1 MTLDEQF
8 SRLMAMLKLIED
20 QPYKWDVAAFEV
32 KFDVGHATVERDL
45 RILRKWATIRRKKG
59 YLAIEE
65 SRFLPVTLTAREML
79 ALSLAGQLG
88 SERIGMPYADAL
100 GGALNKVNAHLPR
113 QLASSV
119 KKMKERVSIGID
131 LIRTCNTDFL
141 NQIGRAI
148 DNHNSLTIKYFVLK
162 RNELTSRK
170 INPYGLTFRFGAW
183 YLIGWC
189 HLRQDVRT
197 FGVDR
202 IKEIKVIDD
211 HFAYP
216 DDFDLS
222 NYLSHGWSLQ
232 ADGEPENIKLRFS
245 KEITPWISGCR
256 FHPNQRISAQ
266 PDGSSIF
273 EVTVA
278 GIEEI
283 KHWILSY
290 GRNVEVISP
299 ETLRQSIAGICLEMA
314 EIYGNC

>member
-8 SRLMAMLKLIED
+8 SRLIAMLKLIED
-20 QPYKWDVAAFEV
+20 QPYKWDVAAFELR
-32 KFDVGHATVERDL
+32 FEVGHATVERDL
-45 RILRKWATIRRKKG
+45 KILRKWATIKRKKG

-65 SRFLPVTLTAREML
+65 SKFLPVTLTASEML
-79 ALSLAGQLG
+79 ALSLAGQIG
-88 SERIGMPYADAL
+88 SERIGIPNANAL
-100 GGALNKVNAHLPR
+100 ENALKKVNAHLPK
-113 QLASSV
+113 QLAASL

-131 LIRTCNTDFL
+131 VIRACNSDFL
-141 NQIGRAI
+141 NSINRAI
-148 DNHNSLTIKYFVLK
+148 TNHNPIEIKYFVLT

-170 INPYGLTFRFGAW
+170 INPYGLTFRFGVW

-189 HLRQDVRT
+189 HLRKEVRT

-211 HFAYP
+211 HFVYP
-216 DDFDLS
+216 ADFDLS
-222 NYLSHGWSLQ
+222 DYLSRGWSLQ
-232 ADGEPENIKLRFS
+232 ADGEPEDIKLRFS

-256 FHPNQRISAQ
+256 FHPNQKITVQ

-299 ETLRQSIAGICLEMA
+299 EALRQSIAEICSEMA
-314 EIYGNC
+314 GIYTKS

>member
-8 SRLMAMLKLIED
+8 ARLIEMHKLIED
-20 QPYKWDVAAFEV
+20 QPYKWDVTAFELR
-32 KFDVGHATVERDL
+32 FSLGHATVERDL
-45 RILRKWATIRRKKG
+45 RILRKWATIKRKKG

-65 SRFLPVTLTAREML
+65 SRFLPVSLTPREML

-88 SERIGMPYADAL
+88 SERIGMPYSDAL
-100 GGALNKVNAHLPR
+100 ESALMKVNDHLPK
-113 QLASSV
+113 QLASSL

-131 LIRTCNTDFL
+131 VIRECNSDFL
-141 NQIGRAI
+141 DAISRAI
-148 DNHNSLTIKYFVLK
+148 TNHNPVDIKYFVVT
-162 RNELTSRK
+162 RNELTSRR

-189 HLRQDVRT
+189 HLRKEVRT

-202 IKEIKVIDD
+202 IREIKIFND

-216 DDFDLS
+216 TDFNLND
-222 NYLSHGWSLQ
+222 YLSHGWSLQ
-232 ADGEPENIKLRFS
+232 ADGEPEHIKLKFS

-256 FHPNQRISAQ
+256 FHPNQKVTAQ

-290 GRNVEVISP
+290 GRNVEVIGP
-299 ETLRQSIAGICLEMA
+299 ETLRKSIADICSEMA
-314 EIYGNC
+314 GIYEKH